1 MKIKIGNKTILCT
14 RKKDHKNF
22 LFERIMQLRN
32 EIIQDVLESTLKN
45 KIPVKLLKHKAEL
58 IRKYSR
64 RLKIL
69 HT

>member
-14 RKKDHKNF
+14 RKKDHKDF

-32 EIIQDVLESTLKN
+32 EIIQEVLESSIRN
-45 KIPVKLLKHKAEL
+45 RIPVKLLKRKAEL

-64 RLKIL
+64 RLRIL
-69 HT
+69 DT

>member
-14 RKKDHKNF
+14 RKKDHKDF
-22 LFERIMQLRN
+22 LWERILQLRN

-45 KIPVKLLKHKAEL
+45 RIPVKLLKHKADL

-64 RLKIL
+64 RLKL
-69 HT
+69 LDT

>member
-14 RKKDHKNF
+14 KKRDHKDF

-32 EIIQDVLESTLKN
+32 EIIQDVLESSLKIR
-45 KIPVKLLKHKAEL
+45 IPVKLLKHKAEL

-64 RLKIL
+64 RLKL
-69 HT
+69 LDT

>member
-32 EIIQDVLESTLKN
+32 EIIQEVLESSIKN
-45 KIPVKLLKHKAEL
+45 RIPVKLLKRKAEL

-64 RLKIL
+64 RLRIL
-69 HT
+69 DT